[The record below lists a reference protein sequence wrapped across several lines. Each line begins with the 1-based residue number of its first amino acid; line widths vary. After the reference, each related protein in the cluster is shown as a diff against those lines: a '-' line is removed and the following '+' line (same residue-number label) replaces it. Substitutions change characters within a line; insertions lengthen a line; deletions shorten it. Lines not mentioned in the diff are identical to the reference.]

1 MTTLTMPTLHR
12 GQRAIAASTARFRVL
27 ACGRRWGKTRLG
39 ALLCVRTAL
48 ERGRAWWVAP
58 SYKMAAVGWRLIR
71 QLAQQIPG
79 AEIRQGDQ
87 LATMPGGGSVQVR
100 SADDPQALRG
110 EGLDFVVLDECAF
123 IAEATW
129 TEALRPAL
137 SDRHGGALFIST
149 PKGRNWFWRLWQ
161 SGSQAGDGEWQAW
174 CFATSDN
181 PYIDAGEIAAARQT
195 LPERVFRQEYL
206 AEFID
211 DAGGVFRRVVEAAT
225 AQPQTRA
232 NINHVYVAGLDWA
245 LHNDFTVAAVID
257 ATTRTMVSMD
267 RYNGV
272 DYSLQRR
279 RVASLYERFGVTSLV
294 AEENAMGGPNNEAL
308 QAAGLNVR
316 RFTTTNAAKATII
329 ENLAAAFERGEITI
343 LADPLLVA
351 ELQAFEMS
359 RLPSGQV
366 RYSAPEGMHDDC
378 VMALA
383 LAWSA
388 ARNDP
393 ATAQRLGALFEWQ

>member
-1 MTTLTMPTLHR
+1 MTTLTMPPLHS
-12 GQRAIAASTARFRVL
+12 GQRAVAAATARFRVL

-39 ALLCVRTAL
+39 ALLCLGTAIQ
-48 ERGRAWWVAP
+48 RRRAWWVAP

-71 QLAQQIPG
+71 QLAQQVPG
-79 AEIRQGDQ
+79 AQIRQGDQ
-87 LATMPGGGSVQVR
+87 MVTMAGGGTVQVR

-137 SDRHGGALFIST
+137 SDRRGGALFIST

-161 SGSQAGDGEWQAW
+161 RGSQGDDGEWRSW
-174 CFATSDN
+174 RFSTGDN
-181 PYIDAGEIAAARQT
+181 PYIAADEIDAARQS
-195 LPERVFRQEYL
+195 LPERIFRQEYL
-206 AEFID
+206 AEFMD
-211 DAGGVFRRVVEAAT
+211 DAGGVFRRVAEAAT
-225 AQPQTRA
+225 AQPVCQA
-232 NINHVYVAGLDWA
+232 NGNHVYVAGLDWA
-245 LHNDFTVAAVID
+245 LHNDFTVMSIID
-257 ATTRTMVSMD
+257 ATTKTMVSMD

-272 DYSLQRR
+272 EYSVQRQR
-279 RVASLYERFGVTSLV
+279 ATAIYERFNVAVVV

-308 QAAGLNVR
+308 QASGMNVR
-316 RFTTTNAAKATII
+316 RFTTTNATKASII
-329 ENLAAAFERGEITI
+329 EDLAAAFERGEITI
-343 LADPLLVA
+343 LADPTLVA

-359 RLPSGQV
+359 RLPSGQM

-388 ARNDP
+388 ARSDQ
-393 ATAQRLGALFEWQ
+393 AVGRRLSALFEWS